1 MLVWVPPMNFPLIK
15 LPFFNSSESARTT
28 TAARH
33 IERITTHICLVFI
46 TEFSCIFPVLNRVT
60 VGQRSPNGS
69 SVCGRRSNFLRF
81 SVYIGLGMPYFLR
94 PGGKSFSSFCDPLL
108 GLSWFFSC
116 FLLGSI
122 ACWAAPIHTSFFA
135 PGSYMPRTKVPM
147 LMEIGRA

>member
-28 TAARH
+28 TAARP

-81 SVYIGLGMPYFLR
+81 SVFIRLGMPYFLR
-94 PGGKSFSSFCDPLL
+94 PRRKILQQFLRSLVEPLL
-108 GLSWFFSC
+108 VLLLLVAGFNRMLGSTYPHE
-116 FLLGSI
+116 LLGGGV
-122 ACWAAPIHTSFFA
+122 IHTDHESPDVIA
-135 PGSYMPRTKVPM
+135 
-147 LMEIGRA
+147 